1 MWGILLGMTGE
12 DKDARVDVLRGWRL
26 LGATLL
32 VLACAGI
39 GRNAGMVGFTTLVPR
54 EVPIESD
61 GLALSF
67 GILTASA
74 LAGTVLF
81 VLLRARAPR
90 RYLALEAP
98 SFAHVGLALAGS
110 ALLVVVFDAARFA
123 TSGSVVPAAW
133 PTLAASAPLPVLIV
147 AFSIAAPCFEEA
159 FFRGFLHTS
168 LRETRLGTAGTIAV
182 TSVLFTLAHGP
193 EDAISLLDPLASA
206 VFLAVLRE
214 RTGSIVPG
222 IAAHAL
228 GNLQAIVVAIA
239 VA

>member
-1 MWGILLGMTGE
+1 MTGE
-12 DKDARVDVLRGWRL
+12 ARVEVLRGWRL

-32 VLACAGI
+32 VLVCAGV
-39 GRNAGMVGFTTLVPR
+39 GRNVGMMGLVSAVPR
-54 EVPIESD
+54 EVPLESD
-61 GLALSF
+61 GLALSV
-67 GILTASA
+67 GILTASL
-74 LAGTVLF
+74 LAGGVLF
-81 VLLRARAPR
+81 ALLRKREPR

-98 SFAHVGLALAGS
+98 SLLHVGLALTGS
-110 ALLVVVFDAARFA
+110 ALLVVVFDAARYA
-123 TSGSVVPAAW
+123 TSGTIVPAAW
-133 PTLAASAPLPVLIV
+133 PTLAASAPVLVLVV

-168 LRETRLGTAGTIAV
+168 LRETRLGTWGTIAV

-206 VFLAVLRE
+206 VFLSVLRE

-228 GNLQAIVVAIA
+228 GNLQAIVVALA
-239 VA
+239 LA